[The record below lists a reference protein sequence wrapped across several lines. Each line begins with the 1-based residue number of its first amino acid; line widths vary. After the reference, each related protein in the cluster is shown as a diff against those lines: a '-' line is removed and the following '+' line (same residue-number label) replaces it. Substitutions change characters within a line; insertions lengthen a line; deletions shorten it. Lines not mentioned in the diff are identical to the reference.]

1 MRIIEGGF
9 RVTFPDISS
18 GSISRSMLY
27 DGGKTSHGF
36 HSGRSRSGSADRTVI
51 VESIT
56 VKTALDAI
64 AASIAQITP

>member
-1 MRIIEGGF
+1 
-9 RVTFPDISS
+9 
-18 GSISRSMLY
+18 MLY

-56 VKTALDAI
+56 AKTALDAI